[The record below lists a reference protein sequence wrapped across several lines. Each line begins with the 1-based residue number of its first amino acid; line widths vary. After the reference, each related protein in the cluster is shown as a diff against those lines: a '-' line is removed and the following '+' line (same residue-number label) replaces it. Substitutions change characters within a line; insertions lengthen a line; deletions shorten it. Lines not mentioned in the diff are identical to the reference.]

1 MFFYLLNIPLPFHS
15 YLDYCVWSH
24 LSVCWKFVVPL
35 YCGGFSLWVG
45 LYEWLINVSWLGKL
59 ALVFWCVELDLFSLE
74 CNKVSS
80 SEFAGVYRFGMAFC
94 SLSFNV
100 QGYVLVV
107 VEN

>member
-1 MFFYLLNIPLPFHS
+1 M
-15 YLDYCVWSH
+15 
-24 LSVCWKFVVPL
+24 VPL
-35 YCGGFSLWVG
+35 NCGVYSLWVG
-45 LYEWLINVSWLGKL
+45 LDQWLAKVSWLGKFVL
-59 ALVFWCVELDLFSLE
+59 EFWWVELDLFSLE

>member
-1 MFFYLLNIPLPFHS
+1 MGR
-15 YLDYCVWSH
+15 VG
-24 LSVCWKFVVPL
+24 SVACQGFL
-35 YCGGFSLWVG
+35 AGG
-45 LYEWLINVSWLGKL
+45 L
-59 ALVFWCVELDLFSLE
+59 ASVFWWVELDLFSLE